1 MTPTDAHARGAAVG
15 VVLVFL
21 AAVGFSIKAVLI
33 KIAYGYGVD
42 TTTLLALRMLF
53 SAPFFIAMAIW
64 QGRSSAPAQT
74 TRRDWL
80 HLAVLGFTGY
90 YLASWLDFLGLQ
102 YITAG
107 LERLVLFLYPTI
119 VVLLSAWLLR
129 ERIRRH
135 HLLALGLSYAGIG
148 LVFVDQIR
156 ATGAHGDVA
165 LGGALVFASAVV
177 YSFYLI
183 GSSRVIHRFG
193 AVRFTAWAML
203 VASAIAIGQFA
214 ATHPLSALNL
224 PMPVYALSLAM
235 AIFATVLPA
244 SFMSEGLRRIG
255 ANRAALVG
263 SIGPVV
269 TLVLGVIFLG
279 EPLGWLQVAGSALVL
294 TGVMLV
300 SLRRSAGEA

>member
-1 MTPTDAHARGAAVG
+1 MRDVNARGIAVG
-15 VVLVFL
+15 IVLVFL

-33 KIAYGYGVD
+33 KVAYGFGVD
-42 TTTLLALRMLF
+42 ATTLLALRMLF
-53 SAPFFIAMAIW
+53 SAPFFVAMAIW
-64 QGRSSAPAQT
+64 QGRVSAPVET
-74 TRRDWL
+74 TPRDWL
-80 HLAVLGFTGY
+80 HLMVLGFTGY

-102 YITAG
+102 YIAAG
-107 LERLVLFLYPTI
+107 LERLVLFLYPTF

-135 HLLALGLSYAGIG
+135 HVFALALSYTGIG
-148 LVFVDQIR
+148 LVFVEQVR

-203 VASAIAIGQFA
+203 TASVVAIGQFA
-214 ATHPLSALNL
+214 ATHPLSALDL
-224 PMPVYALSLAM
+224 PMPVYGLSLTM

-244 SFMSEGLRRIG
+244 VFMSEGLRRIG
-255 ANRAALVG
+255 ANQAALVG

-269 TLVLGVIFLG
+269 TLVLGAIFLG
-279 EPLGWLQVAGSALVL
+279 EPLGWMQVLGSALVL
-294 TGVMLV
+294 AGVMLV
-300 SLRRSAGEA
+300 SLRPAPVET